1 MALKKNT
8 GPPAEE
14 GAPGWMVTF
23 ADLMSLLLTFFILVL
38 SFANMDIVRFRDML
52 GSIQQAFG
60 VQVKR
65 RDADYVAFSPT
76 QFERKDI
83 EISRENEQIL
93 SMVVQLRT
101 ILQDDETLQKSSGVE
116 ADDQGLVLRVDNA
129 TLFNPGS
136 AELRPEAKQALDA
149 VIRILR
155 DYNMNL
161 VIRGHT
167 DDVPFRSAQY
177 PSNWE
182 LSAARSAAALR
193 YILEYGGFS
202 PTRLRAVGY
211 AGSRPLVPNNT
222 EENRKRNN
230 RVEFY
235 YHSPDTVSW

>member
-1 MALKKNT
+1 MAPQKINA
-8 GPPAEE
+8 PPVEE

-60 VQVKR
+60 VQVQR
-65 RDADYVAFSPT
+65 READYVAFSPT

-83 EISRENEQIL
+83 EISKDNEQIL
-93 SMVVQLRT
+93 SMVVQLRS
-101 ILQDDETLQKSSGVE
+101 ILQDDQALQKSSGVE
-116 ADDQGLVLRVDNA
+116 ADDQGMVLRVDN
-129 TLFNPGS
+129 LMMFDPGS
-136 AELRPEAKQALDA
+136 ADLKPEAQQALNT

-167 DDVPFRSAQY
+167 DDRPFSSSRF
-177 PSNWE
+177 PTNWE
-182 LSAARSAAALR
+182 LSAARATASLR
-193 YILEYGGFS
+193 FILERGGFS

-211 AGSRPLVPNNT
+211 ADSRPLVPNNT
-222 EENRKRNN
+222 EENRLRNN

-235 YHSPDTVSW
+235 YHSPDASSW

>member
-1 MALKKNT
+1 MALKRNS
-8 GPPAEE
+8 PPQVEE
-14 GAPGWMVTF
+14 GAPSWMVTF
-23 ADLMSLLLTFFILVL
+23 ADLMSLLLTFFILIL

-60 VQVKR
+60 VQIQR
-65 RDADYVAFSPT
+65 READYVAFSPT
-76 QFERKDI
+76 RFERKDMD
-83 EISRENEQIL
+83 ISREDAEVL

-101 ILQDDETLQKSSGVE
+101 ILQEDEALQKGAGVE

-129 TLFNPGS
+129 MMFDPGS
-136 AELRPEAKQALDA
+136 AELKPEAEHTLDV

-167 DDVPFRSAQY
+167 DDVMFRSAQY

-182 LSAARSAAALR
+182 LSAARAAAALR
-193 YILEYGGFS
+193 HIIERGGFS

-211 AGSRPLVPNNT
+211 AGSRPLVPNNS
-222 EENRKRNN
+222 EENRMRNN

-235 YHSPDTVSW
+235 YHAPDASAW

>member
-1 MALKKNT
+1 MALNKNT

-14 GAPGWMVTF
+14 GAPGWIVTF

-52 GSIQQAFG
+52 GSIQDAFG

-65 RDADYVAFSPT
+65 QDADYVAFSPT

-83 EISRENEQIL
+83 EISQENEQIL

-116 ADDQGLVLRVDNA
+116 ADDQGLVLRMDNA
-129 TLFNPGS
+129 MLFAPGS
-136 AELRPEAKQALDA
+136 AELKREAKGALDA
-149 VIRILR
+149 AIKILR

-182 LSAARSAAALR
+182 LSAARAAAALR

-202 PTRLRAVGY
+202 PIRLRAVGY

>member
-8 GPPAEE
+8 ASPAEE
-14 GAPGWMVTF
+14 GAPGWIITF
-23 ADLMSLLLTFFILVL
+23 ADLMSLLLAFFILVL

-60 VQVKR
+60 VQIQRKE
-65 RDADYVAFSPT
+65 ADYVAFSPT
-76 QFERKDI
+76 RFERKDL
-83 EISRENEQIL
+83 EVSRENEQIL

-101 ILQDDETLQKSSGVE
+101 ILQDDEALQKSAGVE

-129 TLFNPGS
+129 AMFEPGS
-136 AELRPEAKQALDA
+136 AELKPGAEQALEA

-167 DDVPFRSAQY
+167 DDVPFRSAQF

-182 LSAARSAAALR
+182 LSATRATTVLR
-193 YILEYGGFS
+193 YLMERGGF
-202 PTRLRAVGY
+202 PPARMRAVGY
-211 AGSRPLVPNNT
+211 AGSRPLVPNNS
-222 EENRKRNN
+222 EENRMKNN

-235 YHSPDTVSW
+235 YHSPDALSW